1 MVKVVNTIIIK
12 DKKLVILRKEVDGK
26 SSWIFPGGK
35 PEEGEADL
43 HCLYREISEELP
55 RLILYGEFKKYGNFT
70 GTSPNNSSPI
80 EVHSY
85 KFVGESNYD
94 LSVSKLPSERIK
106 EARMASYDELS
117 KLALSEVAGKIV
129 QSLKKLDEL

>member
-12 DKKLVILRKEVDGK
+12 DKKLVILRKEVAGK

-35 PEEGEADL
+35 PEEGEEDL
-43 HCLYREISEELP
+43 HCIYREISEELP
-55 RLILYGEFKKYGNFT
+55 SLILSGEFKKYGLFT
-70 GTSPNNSSPI
+70 GTSPNNASNL

-85 KFVGESNYD
+85 RFVGESNYN
-94 LSVSKLPSERIK
+94 LAVSKSPSERIK

-117 KLALSEVAGKIV
+117 NLALSEVAGKIV
-129 QSLKKLDEL
+129 RSLKNLDEL